1 MTSPDRDGAGAA
13 SRGGSSGGPG
23 GGGAATVVGPGPGE
37 RYGVVV
43 LLAGLG
49 AGLGALLKPFAG
61 WALSLPW
68 VPLRG
73 PLRLIDM
80 VPPTPAL
87 IGGVVLGI
95 VAGLLLAAVNDA
107 EHLNVVVTRDG
118 LTLRRGEFEAA
129 VPRTAVG
136 AMFLDGTRLVV
147 LGHRGQELCSRAGDI
162 SAQRLAAALG
172 SHGYPWQPDGDPYRA
187 AYRLWVPELPDL
199 PGGVDALFAIRQRAL
214 DRDDLA
220 EADLLRAELSELD
233 VVVRDEKV
241 PQVGQRQFWRRADG

>member
-13 SRGGSSGGPG
+13 GRGGGSAGP

-37 RYGVVV
+37 RYGVAV

-49 AGLGALLKPFAG
+49 AALGALLKPFAG

-68 VPLRG
+68 VPLGG
-73 PLRLIDM
+73 PLRLIDA

-95 VAGLLLAAVNDA
+95 VAGLLLAAVGDA
-107 EHLNVVVTRDG
+107 EHLYVVVTRDE
-118 LTLRRGEFEAA
+118 LTLRRGEFEAM

-136 AMFLDGTRLVV
+136 AVFLDGTRMVV
-147 LGHRGQELCSRAGDI
+147 LGHRGQELCSRAGDL
-162 SAQRLAAALG
+162 SAQRLATTLR
-172 SHGYPWQPDGDPYRA
+172 SHGYPWRPDGDPQRA

-199 PGGVDALFAIRQRAL
+199 PAGADALFATRQRAL
-214 DRDDLA
+214 DRDDRA
-220 EADLLRAELSELD
+220 EAELLRAELSKLD
-233 VVVRDEKV
+233 VVVRDEQV
-241 PQVGQRQFWRRADG
+241 AQVGQRQFWRRAGG